1 MITLQD
7 IQREHK
13 ELEEEFDLGSP
24 KILRVDILDDI
35 AVVTNSNECIW
46 GETCK
51 VQDLGKKVAF
61 SILIELEASSC
72 DFGSWLSKPYYP
84 QYEEI
89 LKYKEEDFELN
100 TELCKFWIISRV
112 ISNMK
117 REPGKAYMVMY
128 DSDSRMTYT
137 EER

>member
-1 MITLQD
+1 MKALQD
-7 IQREHK
+7 IQKEHK
-13 ELEEEFDLGSP
+13 ELEEEFGLGSP
-24 KILRVDILDDI
+24 KILRIDILDNI

-51 VQDLGKKVAF
+51 VPDLGEKIAF
-61 SILIELEASSC
+61 SILMELSASGC
-72 DFGSWLSKPYYP
+72 EFGSWLNKPYYP

-89 LKYKEEDFELN
+89 LKYKEEDFELDV
-100 TELCKFWIISRV
+100 ELCKFWIIARV

-117 REPGKAYMVMY
+117 REQGKVYTVMY

-137 EER
+137 QEC

>member
-1 MITLQD
+1 MTLQD
-7 IQREHK
+7 IQKEHK

-24 KILRVDILDDI
+24 KILRVDILDNI
-35 AVVTNSNECIW
+35 AVVTNSNEFIW

-72 DFGSWLSKPYYP
+72 EFGSWLNKPYYP

-89 LKYKEEDFELN
+89 LKYNEEDFELN
-100 TELCKFWIISRV
+100 TELCKFWTIARV

-128 DSDSRMTYT
+128 DSDTRMTYT
-137 EER
+137 QER